1 MVEISAENN
10 LNINKTNN
18 NMDKLDININSDET
32 TYINDSEHSKSENN
46 ITNESENDLN
56 NNLYNKSSENNLNN
70 NLQNNKIYS
79 NILSMSK
86 ARRTYLTRLNTLA
99 SKIKDEGIKNK
110 IEDILRLYEN
120 KQISQFATAKN
131 LIKSFTSKDEKK
143 IKKAEENFKKHRE
156 AKPINERMKQKYV
169 RIEHK
174 NIDKPQSSI
183 KFRISQKIPDFN
195 EALITLKD
203 KFITQMHTLFNTR
216 PNYRI
221 CLGVNAD
228 FAFAKT
234 EAKARVGK
242 TDPSNQINPEYIT
255 VNKTSE
261 IEVSY
266 KDGWDA
272 EVQKVKTTIT
282 NITFKTKAQFIYNKK
297 K

>member
-1 MVEISAENN
+1 
-10 LNINKTNN
+10 
-18 NMDKLDININSDET
+18 
-32 TYINDSEHSKSENN
+32 
-46 ITNESENDLN
+46 
-56 NNLYNKSSENNLNN
+56 
-70 NLQNNKIYS
+70 
-79 NILSMSK
+79 MSK

-110 IEDILRLYEN
+110 IEDILQLYEN
-120 KQISQFATAKN
+120 KQISQFTTAKN

-183 KFRISQKIPDFN
+183 KFKISQPYPDFR
-195 EALITLKD
+195 EGLKTLKD
-203 KFITQMHTLFNTR
+203 KFITQLHTLFNTR

-234 EAKARVGK
+234 EAKARVGT
-242 TDPSNQINPEYIT
+242 TDPINQINPNYISI
-255 VNKTSE
+255 NKTSE
-261 IEVSY
+261 IEITHTI
-266 KDGWDA
+266 GWD
-272 EVQKVKTTIT
+272 EDVK
-282 NITFKTKAQFIYNKK
+282 KLRPQ
-297 K
+297 